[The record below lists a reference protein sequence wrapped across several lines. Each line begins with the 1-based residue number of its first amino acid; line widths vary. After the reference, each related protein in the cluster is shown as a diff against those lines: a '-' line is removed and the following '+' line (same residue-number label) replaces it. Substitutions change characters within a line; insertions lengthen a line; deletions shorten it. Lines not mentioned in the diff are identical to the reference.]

1 VDYQDCRRLLVR
13 RLAEAPPTRIQL
25 LAGPRQVGKTTLLL
39 ELAREAGATALY
51 AACDGPEAALPGF
64 WGGVWTRA
72 EATARTHSR
81 AVVLLDEVHVLGD
94 WAVRLKGEW
103 DRLRRRQ
110 VPVHVVATGSAALR
124 LARGSRESLAG
135 RFERLTL
142 THWSPA
148 SLAAAFGLSLDD
160 AVSAWV
166 RRGAYPGTYPFL
178 DDTGRWAAYVRD
190 AIIEPAIGRDLLA
203 LGPVRRPALLRQVF
217 GLCISSP
224 AQIVS
229 LQKLQGQLDER
240 GALETIAHYLHLLE
254 EAFLV
259 AALPKHGRR
268 AARRRAAPPK
278 LITLNQAL
286 LAAAHP
292 DGIPEP
298 DRDPARFGAWIENAC
313 LSYAWNAEQRV
324 AYWREEPLEV
334 DGVLDG
340 TWGRWAIEVT
350 AGRVTPRALSGLG
363 EFARRFPEYRPLV
376 ICQPGEQGAAERLG
390 IAAMSW
396 QDFLW
401 QGPAGRG

>member
-1 VDYQDCRRLLVR
+1 VDYQDCRRLLR
-13 RLAEAPPTRIQL
+13 ERLAEAPPTRIQL

-39 ELAREAGATALY
+39 ELAREAGAVGLY

-64 WGGVWTRA
+64 WEGIWTRA
-72 EATARTHSR
+72 EATARAHGR
-81 AVVLLDEVHVLGD
+81 VVVLLDEAHVLGD
-94 WAVRLKGEW
+94 WAARLKGEW
-103 DRLRRRQ
+103 DRLRRHQ
-110 VPVHVVATGSAALR
+110 VPVHVIASGSSALR

-148 SLAAAFGLSLDD
+148 SLAATFGLSGEK
-160 AVSAWV
+160 AVSVWV
-166 RRGAYPGTYPFL
+166 RRGGYPGAYPLLNDPE
-178 DDTGRWAAYVRD
+178 RWAAYVRD

-217 GLCISSP
+217 GVCVASP

-229 LQKLQGQLDER
+229 LQKLQGQLEER
-240 GALETIAHYLHLLE
+240 GALGTVAHYLHLLE

-259 AALPKHGRR
+259 AGLPKHGRR

-278 LITLNQAL
+278 VIVLNQAL
-286 LAAAHP
+286 LATAHP

-298 DRDPARFGAWIENAC
+298 DGDPARFGAWIENAC

-324 AYWREEPLEV
+324 AYWREEPFEV

-350 AGRVTPRALSGLG
+350 TGRVTQRELRGLG
-363 EFARRFPEYRPLV
+363 EFVRRFPEYRPLV
-376 ICQPGEQGAAERLG
+376 LCQPGDEGAAERLG
-390 IAAMSW
+390 IAATSW

-401 QGPAGRG
+401 KGPRKGF